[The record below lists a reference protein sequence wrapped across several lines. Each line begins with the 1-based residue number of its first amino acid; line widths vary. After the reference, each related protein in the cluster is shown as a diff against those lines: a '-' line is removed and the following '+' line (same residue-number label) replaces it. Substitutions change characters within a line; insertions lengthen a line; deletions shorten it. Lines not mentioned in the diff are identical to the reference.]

1 MSAIG
6 IASGAFEGLAG
17 IGNLSYNGGDYVD
30 QLPAVTDPDKTY
42 ANITRQEYL
51 DYVSNYRDF
60 EEGMIERAQNDTS
73 LIDAAREDVATA
85 STLASGVADRNA
97 SRYGAA
103 LTPVQMQQQ
112 TKSLDRANTL
122 GGIQAIG
129 DARLAQREANTQ
141 QLSDLINIGQGVNR
155 SSLGQMGSAA
165 ANATQ
170 RKNAYD
176 SAKAQSKAQTYST
189 IGSLGAM
196 AIMAFA
202 F

>member
-1 MSAIG
+1 MAIRDSNRDL
-6 IASGAFEGLAG
+6 ARRSGRTGLD
-17 IGNLSYNGGDYVD
+17 SYQGYNNSTG
-30 QLPAVTDPDKTY
+30 LPNVSDPDATY
-42 ANITRQEYL
+42 AQITRQEYL
-51 DYVSNYRDF
+51 DYVKNYRDF
-60 EEGMIERAQNDTS
+60 EEGMIDRAQNDTS

-85 STLASGVADRNA
+85 STLASGIADRNA
-97 SRYGAA
+97 NRYGAS
-103 LTPVQMQQQ
+103 LTPAQEQQQ
-112 TKSLDRANTL
+112 ASSLARANTL

-129 DARLAQREANTQ
+129 DARLAQREANTG
-141 QLSDLINIGQGVNR
+141 QLADLINIGQGVNR

-189 IGSLGAM
+189 LGGLGAM